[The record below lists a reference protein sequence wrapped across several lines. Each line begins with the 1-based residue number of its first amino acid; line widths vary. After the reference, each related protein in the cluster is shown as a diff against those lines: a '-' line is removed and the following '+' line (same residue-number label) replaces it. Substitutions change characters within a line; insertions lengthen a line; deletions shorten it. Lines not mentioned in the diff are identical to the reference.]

1 MARRAPD
8 GVESVVWRRELEQD
22 QAMKV
27 FFVQIKCELGK
38 AYEVASA
45 LADAEIASEIYSTAG
60 NYDLLA
66 KFYVDDSVDVGH
78 FVNEKVQ
85 VLPNIKDTFTVVT
98 FRAF

>member
-1 MARRAPD
+1 
-8 GVESVVWRRELEQD
+8 
-22 QAMKV
+22 MKT

-38 AYEVASA
+38 SYEVASA

-60 NYDLLA
+60 NYDLMA
-66 KFYVDDSVDVGH
+66 KFYIDDSQDVGH

-85 VLPNIKDTFTVVT
+85 VIPGIKDTFTTVT